1 MSSHYFVCTNLNE
14 NAEETENRTVIF
26 VLLVTTTANS
36 PESGKHAAD
45 EVSRER
51 PCFNPFLILFFKM
64 KEGSPFS
71 GRNYKCVQCFM
82 IIPKV
87 STADE
92 SPTQKLFQAA
102 YRTAKAKKHHEPY
115 RLEWNK
121 WNNTHTHTQQFSH
134 SISQHLLKINLKV
147 GKT

>member
-1 MSSHYFVCTNLNE
+1 
-14 NAEETENRTVIF
+14 
-26 VLLVTTTANS
+26 
-36 PESGKHAAD
+36 
-45 EVSRER
+45 
-51 PCFNPFLILFFKM
+51 M

-71 GRNYKCVQCFM
+71 GRNCKCVQCFM

-121 WNNTHTHTQQFSH
+121 WNNTHTHTHRAVFTLNFSTFVKNQFESWENMTMTAA
-134 SISQHLLKINLKV
+134 I
-147 GKT
+147 